1 MFIDLAICFNRQI
14 QAFIT
19 VNITV
24 KNGSFPTM
32 ALIYTLFLLKSWA
45 SFNNGSDSTVGRN
58 SPLREVCS
66 QQSLIGYFLSLD
78 LRWPLYFIRM
88 HQEAT
93 TRRYYGLQSSVL
105 CGSSCSNLLSISSSL
120 TALVKFGS
128 SGFNYGRSQITTKR
142 RVLEELLLR

>member
-1 MFIDLAICFNRQI
+1 MSINEELYAHNGIKY
-14 QAFIT
+14 
-19 VNITV
+19 NIILP
-24 KNGSFPTM
+24 KP
-32 ALIYTLFLLKSWA
+32 WA

-120 TALVKFGS
+120 TALVKFDS
-128 SGFNYGRSQITTKR
+128 SGFNYGRSQIMTSDLKSAGDEGVR
-142 RVLEELLLR
+142 SRD